1 MIGMLRYVAALALC
15 TGVQGGR
22 VILASL
28 FGVKHRPGGVY
39 DRAPRAWARCLIR
52 LTGLRVRVVA
62 RENLDPL
69 LPVVYVCNHTSFA
82 DIWVLLA
89 TLPGSVR
96 FVAKRELL
104 SVPFF
109 GHAVRASGQI
119 PINRRNLRDA
129 FAAYDDA
136 AVAIRGGMSAIVF
149 VEGTRSRDG
158 ALAEF
163 KKGPFVLAIRA
174 GAPVVPVHI
183 AGGRSALPPGGWR
196 VRRVPVTV
204 SIGRPLPTIDLD
216 FDDRETILTAAL
228 TEMRRLERGVDAPP
242 AAG

>member
-1 MIGMLRYVAALALC
+1 MIGVLRYVLALGAC
-15 TGVQGGR
+15 TGIHGGR
-22 VILASL
+22 VILAAL

-39 DRAPRAWARCLIR
+39 DRAPKAWARQLIR
-52 LTGLRVRVVA
+52 ATG
-62 RENLDPL
+62 
-69 LPVVYVCNHTSFA
+69 LPVVVRGADRLDASAPCVYACNHTSFV

-109 GHAVRASGQI
+109 GMALRASGQI
-119 PINRRNLRDA
+119 PIDRRNLRDA

-136 AVAIRGGMSAIVF
+136 AKIIAGGVSAIVF

-158 ALAEF
+158 GLAEF

-174 GAPVVPVHI
+174 GVPVVPVHVD
-183 AGGRSALPPGGWR
+183 GGRRALPPGGWR

-204 SIGRPLPTIDLD
+204 SIGERVPTAGLD
-216 FDDRETILTAAL
+216 FESRDAVLRAARE
-228 TEMRRLERGVDAPP
+228 EMLRLERGVDALPD
-242 AAG
+242 GH